1 MGNGPQLYG
10 LGQAHGSSM
19 LEPRCHCR
27 IGIRQLLGE
36 CPEEVELPRG
46 GGVLLLGIGL
56 AQAKRFSSEA
66 AGGSH

>member
-1 MGNGPQLYG
+1 MASQLNG

-46 GGVLLLGIGL
+46 GGVLPLGIGVVK
-56 AQAKRFSSEA
+56 AKRLSCEA